1 MLWKLQQKK
10 EHSKSFLNIP
20 LKSFQRLKLIYKQFR
35 TQIRNELQRVSFL
48 VPDMLI
54 QKIKTKMTTPFEQLK
69 NRVILTS
76 NQQLEATNVTMPPTF
91 IPAFTI

>member
-1 MLWKLQQKK
+1 
-10 EHSKSFLNIP
+10 
-20 LKSFQRLKLIYKQFR
+20 
-35 TQIRNELQRVSFL
+35 
-48 VPDMLI
+48 MLI